1 MTARLRHV
9 TVDCARWEP
18 LVEFWSQALDFV
30 EDPDNPNNPGD
41 PEGLL
46 ISPRQD
52 LGLLFIPVPESKSVK
67 NRLHLDVVPTG
78 RTRDEEV
85 DRLLGLGATQVADHR
100 EPDGGGWVVLADP
113 GGNEFCVERSDAE
126 RAAAD

>member
-1 MTARLRHV
+1 MTARVRNI
-9 TVDCARWEP
+9 TVDCERWEP
-18 LVEFWSQALDFV
+18 LVEFWSQAVDFV

-46 ISPRQD
+46 VSPRQD
-52 LGLLFIPVPESKSVK
+52 LGLVFIPVPESKSVK
-67 NRLHLDVVPTG
+67 NRIHLDIAPTG

-85 DRLLGLGATQVADHR
+85 ERLLGLGATQVADHR
-100 EPDGGGWVVLADP
+100 RDDGTGWVVLADP

-126 RAAAD
+126 RAAD

>member
-30 EDPDNPNNPGD
+30 EDPDNPDNPGD

-52 LGLLFIPVPESKSVK
+52 LGLLFIPVPESKSAK
-67 NRLHLDVVPTG
+67 NRLHLDVVPSD

-100 EPDGGGWVVLADP
+100 EPDGSGWVVLADP
-113 GGNEFCVERSDAE
+113 GGNEFCVERSSAE
-126 RAAAD
+126 RATD

>member
-1 MTARLRHV
+1 MTARIRHI

-18 LVEFWSQALDFV
+18 LVEFWSQAVDFA
-30 EDPDNPNNPGD
+30 EDPDNPNNAGD

-46 ISPRQD
+46 ISSRQD

-67 NRLHLDVVPTG
+67 NRIHLDIVPTD

-85 DRLLGLGATQVADHR
+85 ERLLGLGATQVADHR
-100 EPDGGGWVVLADP
+100 REDGTGWVVLADP

-126 RAAAD
+126 REAG

>member
-67 NRLHLDVVPTG
+67 NRLHLDVVPTD